1 MSPINTL
8 PFDVFQIIIT
18 SCWEEKGE
26 PFALAASHVCRSWR
40 RHVLNMP
47 LLWNRLEFATK
58 IPQWDKL
65 EAKLERSGQ
74 APLDIVVEEEVFL
87 KSGMPHLRRIL
98 RMIVPHVE
106 RWRSLRM
113 VDVPHKIRRVLLDQL
128 RGQCVPSLDQ
138 VEVVQG
144 RKYDRTIGRR
154 IKSTSRH
161 WDARKVFAGA
171 PNLRHLEWTNPE
183 AEYRLLP
190 SFQNLLTL
198 KVGPGTLDID
208 AEQFIPLVFCILSA
222 SPALQVLSLS
232 HGPDSDYDR
241 EPEDVEH
248 LVQPPATHS
257 SLQMLQIAGVTSV
270 RSVILRSLI
279 LPNLRR
285 LGECTSDAQITTLC
299 CKALV
304 QSNSAQALRGVFIKG
319 SQDGGYRRDP
329 ALNLHTPF
337 LPSAFTSFPYLV
349 VVAFS
354 YIDFGGNNKWLPNLG
369 DCCPRLKSLSLLFC
383 TGYTTKVIQVIVET
397 RMKRDDIES
406 LQDLTLYPGYGY
418 GNDVNLLPTDEER
431 TWFSRVLA
439 FDGVGRP
446 WDKYYRYDL

>member
-8 PFDVFQIIIT
+8 LLDVFQIITT

-47 LLWNRLEFATK
+47 LLWNRLEFSTK
-58 IPQWDKL
+58 NPQWDKL

-74 APLDIVVEEEVFL
+74 APLDIIVEEEVFL

-113 VDVPHKIRRVLLDQL
+113 VDVPHKIRRVFLDQL
-128 RGQCVPSLDQ
+128 RGKCVPGPDQ

-144 RKYDRTIGRR
+144 RKYDRTIGGR

-208 AEQFIPLVFCILSA
+208 AEQFIQLVFRILSA

-232 HGPDSDYDR
+232 HGPDSDWNQDV
-241 EPEDVEH
+241 EDVEH

-257 SLQMLQIAGVTSV
+257 SLQMLDIAGRTSI
-270 RSVILRSLI
+270 RSAILRSLI
-279 LPNLRR
+279 LPQLRR
-285 LGECTSDAQITTLC
+285 LGEPIFEAEITTLC
-299 CKALV
+299 CKALL
-304 QSNSAQALRGVFIKG
+304 Q
-319 SQDGGYRRDP
+319 
-329 ALNLHTPF
+329 
-337 LPSAFTSFPYLV
+337 
-349 VVAFS
+349 

-369 DCCPRLKSLSLLFC
+369 DCCPRLKSLMFLYC
-383 TGYTTKVIQVIVET
+383 TGYTIKAIRVIVET

-406 LQDLTLYPGYGY
+406 LEELSLYPRSGGL
-418 GNDVNLLPTDEER
+418 DDASMPIDEELA
-431 TWFSRVLA
+431 WFSRLLDFNGNGRSWDE
-439 FDGVGRP
+439 FDG
-446 WDKYYRYDL
+446 YDL